1 MFIDKAEAFAR
12 RSFHVA
18 KNHAFTAYKHTRHFM
33 SKVDAGFQLA
43 KKLHGALAPA
53 LKDAGVH
60 KHTSKALSNF
70 EEVRG
75 KVMGAHESA
84 ERLVH
89 SVKRSVPELG
99 L

>member
-1 MFIDKAEAFAR
+1 MFDKAEAFAR
-12 RSFHVA
+12 RGYHVA
-18 KNHAFTAYKHTRHFM
+18 KQHASELYKHGRSIM
-33 SKVDAGFQLA
+33 GKLDYGFQIA
-43 KKLHGALAPA
+43 KKLHSALAPQ

-60 KHTSKALSNF
+60 RHTKKALQDF

-84 ERLVH
+84 ERVVH
-89 SVKRSVPELG
+89 AVKRTVPELG